1 MSRKKKI
8 LILMVILMEVYFITI
23 EQWIFV
29 GMIMITAIV
38 ALVVRMKPSISRGS
52 GGGYSGGG
60 YSGGG
65 YSGGGYSGGG
75 YDNDDDND
83 ELDEEDYGTR

>member
-1 MSRKKKI
+1 
-8 LILMVILMEVYFITI
+8 MVILMVVYFITV

-65 YSGGGYSGGG
+65 YSGGGY
-75 YDNDDDND
+75 DNDDDDDDDDD